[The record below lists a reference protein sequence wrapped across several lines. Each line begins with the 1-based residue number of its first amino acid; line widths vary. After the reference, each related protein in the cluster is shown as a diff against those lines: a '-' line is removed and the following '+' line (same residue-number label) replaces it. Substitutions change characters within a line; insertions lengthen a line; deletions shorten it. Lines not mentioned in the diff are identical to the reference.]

1 MAEDNVNFMAI
12 KIALLGDS
20 KVGKSTIANKYVKV
34 DFKDDLLSTIGS
46 DRLETKLTLE
56 NGETIKLIIW
66 DTAGEER
73 FRSIAL
79 KALKAVQGV
88 ILVFD
93 LTSRLSFQ
101 NINNWIQTAN
111 DNLKYPTL
119 VLFGNKADLN
129 KETWEVT
136 KEEAEEFA
144 KNSNMK
150 YFETSARTRQGI
162 EEGFASIANDIYT
175 RLKGTKEFEKGG
187 EGGGIEIKKKVDEEE
202 YVNGCCAKK
211 KRKKKNV

>member
-1 MAEDNVNFMAI
+1 MAEDNVNLKAI
-12 KIALLGDS
+12 RIALLGDS
-20 KVGKSTIANKYVKV
+20 KVGKSTIANKYIKV

-46 DRLETKLTLE
+46 DKLETKLTLK
-56 NGETIKLIIW
+56 NGETIKLVIW
-66 DTAGEER
+66 DTAGQER

-93 LTSRLSFQ
+93 LTSKLSFQ
-101 NINNWIQTAN
+101 NINNWIQTAK
-111 DNLKYPTL
+111 DNLKDPTL
-119 VLFGNKADLN
+119 VLFGNKSDLD
-129 KETWEVT
+129 KETWQVT

-144 KNSNMK
+144 NNLNMK
-150 YFETSARTRQGI
+150 YFETSARTRKGI
-162 EEGFASIANDIYT
+162 EEGIASIANDVYN

-187 EGGGIEIKKKVDEEE
+187 EGIEIKKKVDDKE

-211 KRKKKNV
+211 KKKSV

>member
-1 MAEDNVNFMAI
+1 MAEDNVNFKAI

-111 DNLKYPTL
+111 DNLKDPTL

-162 EEGFASIANDIYT
+162 EEGFASIGNDIYT

-187 EGGGIEIKKKVDEEE
+187 GGGGIEIKKKVDEEE

>member
-1 MAEDNVNFMAI
+1 MEEDNVNFKAI

-20 KVGKSTIANKYVKV
+20 KVGKSTIANKQVKV
-34 DFKDDLLSTIGS
+34 DFKDDLLATIGS

-101 NINNWIQTAN
+101 NINNQIQTAN
-111 DNLKYPTL
+111 DNLKDPTL

-187 EGGGIEIKKKVDEEE
+187 EGGIEIKKKVDEEE

>member
-1 MAEDNVNFMAI
+1 MAEDNVNFKAI

-34 DFKDDLLSTIGS
+34 DFKDDLLATIGS

-88 ILVFD
+88 ILDF
-93 LTSRLSFQ
+93 
-101 NINNWIQTAN
+101 
-111 DNLKYPTL
+111 
-119 VLFGNKADLN
+119 
-129 KETWEVT
+129 
-136 KEEAEEFA
+136 
-144 KNSNMK
+144 
-150 YFETSARTRQGI
+150 
-162 EEGFASIANDIYT
+162 
-175 RLKGTKEFEKGG
+175 
-187 EGGGIEIKKKVDEEE
+187 
-202 YVNGCCAKK
+202 
-211 KRKKKNV
+211 

>member
-1 MAEDNVNFMAI
+1 MAEDNVNFKAI

-34 DFKDDLLSTIGS
+34 DFKDDLLATIGS

-101 NINNWIQTAN
+101 NINNQIQTAN
-111 DNLKYPTL
+111 DNLKDPTL

-150 YFETSARTRQGI
+150 FFETSARTRQGI

>member
-1 MAEDNVNFMAI
+1 MAEDNVNFKAI

-111 DNLKYPTL
+111 DNLKDPTL

>member
-111 DNLKYPTL
+111 DNLKDPTL

-187 EGGGIEIKKKVDEEE
+187 GGGIEIKKS
-202 YVNGCCAKK
+202 
-211 KRKKKNV
+211 R

>member
-1 MAEDNVNFMAI
+1 MEEDNVNFKAI

-111 DNLKYPTL
+111 DNLKDPTL

-162 EEGFASIANDIYT
+162 EEGFASIGNDIYT

-187 EGGGIEIKKKVDEEE
+187 GGGGIEIKKKVDEEE

>member
-1 MAEDNVNFMAI
+1 MAEDNVNFKAI

-111 DNLKYPTL
+111 DNLKDPTL

-187 EGGGIEIKKKVDEEE
+187 GGGGIEIKKKVDEEE

>member
-111 DNLKYPTL
+111 DNLKDPTL

-162 EEGFASIANDIYT
+162 EEGFASIGNDIYT

-187 EGGGIEIKKKVDEEE
+187 GGGGIEIKKKVDEEE